1 MATHPLK
8 RYRDARSLTQRELA
22 AMIGTSD
29 VTVARLE
36 TGTRQPSFDLMR
48 RISEAT
54 GGEVSPNDFL
64 LSADAEQAG
73 AA

>member
-8 RYRDARSLTQRELA
+8 RYRDSRQLTQRELA

-48 RISEAT
+48 RIAEAT
-54 GGEVSPNDFL
+54 DGQVTPNDFL
-64 LSADAEQAG
+64 AKPSAEPG
-73 AA
+73 AAA